1 MRLLY
6 PCRLLSNGSS
16 VVKAT
21 SSHHGS
27 VGEESAKTVNDIGT
41 TGRSEIDDDDDTITV
56 DTSSRSTGP
65 STAVLATTRVVSS
78 SGSTKISGSE
88 HFSGSGTLHP
98 KTNGLCHHSLPT
110 YLTDIDVTSNESLT
124 YGSSPENSTSVR
136 ASQMAQAVALFTLT
150 LRAAAFKANNDSVN
164 RTLGPEPQTWKR
176 SQQTPK
182 PNSHSLNDIMH
193 TWDLVERPKDKPVL
207 KGGWVFKRKLGP
219 NREVL
224 KYKARW
230 VARGDMQEPR
240 WTMKRRFRRLLS
252 PWLMK

>member
-1 MRLLY
+1 M
-6 PCRLLSNGSS
+6 
-16 VVKAT
+16 
-21 SSHHGS
+21 
-27 VGEESAKTVNDIGT
+27 GEESAKTVNDIGT
-41 TGRSEIDDDDDTITV
+41 SGRSEIDDDDDTITV

-65 STAVLATTRVVSS
+65 STAALATARVVPS
-78 SGSTKISGSE
+78 SGSTKISGSDL
-88 HFSGSGTLHP
+88 SVGAALYTIRQMAYVITL
-98 KTNGLCHHSLPT
+98 LPT
-110 YLTDIDVTSNESLT
+110 YLTDIDVASNESLT
-124 YGSSPENSTSVR
+124 YGSSPENSPSVR

-207 KGGWVFKRKLGP
+207 KGRWVFKRKLRP